1 MKNLKILEIQWDIAD
16 SAGSAAAVP
25 RKLMT
30 QRCI

>member
-1 MKNLKILEIQWDIAD
+1 MKNLKILEIQRDLAD
-16 SAGSAAAVP
+16 SAAAVP